1 MSKSFDYEKFLDRD
15 LFYTHEEVAN
25 EYGHSIKKNI
35 ASSLVLKSE
44 ELFLEYKNNDLIE
57 VDELEHKSVSRKL
70 IHDLLSDEGMYRY
83 LQNNLSNDLGIAAR
97 IDYIIDLKS
106 VASIKLTRR
115 EFIEAL
121 NQMNGELSQHELM
134 RSAVIRSSWVLFS
147 CEQRYRNT
155 LHKTFINDSC
165 LDIPASVLI
174 RILSCSEDEFNKFI
188 NGDINFGYA
197 KEILAYALVD
207 FVERER
213 ILIKYVFPKNV
224 IDRYENIKNYSLIDF
239 ESINKNRIKNDLNEY
254 GESIIDKIELSSE
267 LKSYLNAEIDETY
280 SNLEKAIYYYIKLC
294 EVFSLDDNYYL
305 STSQSLLEE
314 HTSTDNINSKTPS
327 NNKVAMYDFLSI
339 YASILSELKIDF
351 TLNQTL
357 MNGGEVGSNLLT
369 FKYGEYLVSISSL
382 TNPSESDLTNV
393 KINDRLTNITSI
405 NKNKVTKA
413 KFKEL
418 TERIYKDIQNKRT
431 DKKTF
436 QESLAAYKQT
446 LSYSKMPITDKIY
459 ILLKEIT
466 RTDLK
471 GLELSGYTKKLFSSL
486 FKGNKNIAINILA
499 KRVDNS
505 TYLTPVIIVSY
516 LGLEYHYLVVDK
528 SIENSL
534 RSVSLDELTSL
545 LSENKYYY
553 IDSKNV
559 PSTTE
564 IPGISRYVGDKI
576 VR

>member
-1 MSKSFDYEKFLDRD
+1 MSKSFDYEKFLDRN

-44 ELFLEYKNNDLIE
+44 DLFLEYKNNDLIE
-57 VDELEHKSVSRKL
+57 VDELEHKSVSKKL

-155 LHKTFINDSC
+155 LHRTFINDSC

-174 RILSCSEDEFNKFI
+174 RILSCREDEFNKFI

-339 YASILSELKIDF
+339 YASILNELKIDF

-382 TNPSESDLTNV
+382 ANPSESDLTNV

-418 TERIYKDIQNKRT
+418 TERIYKDILSKRT

-545 LSENKYYY
+545 LSDNKYYY

>member
-44 ELFLEYKNNDLIE
+44 DLFLEYKNNDLIE
-57 VDELEHKSVSRKL
+57 VDELEHKSVSKKL

-121 NQMNGELSQHELM
+121 NQMSGELSQHELM

-155 LHKTFINDSC
+155 LHRTFINDSC

-174 RILSCSEDEFNKFI
+174 RILSCNEDEFNKFI

-267 LKSYLNAEIDETY
+267 LKDYMNAEIADTY

-314 HTSTDNINSKTPS
+314 HTNTDNINSKTPS

-382 TNPSESDLTNV
+382 ANPSESDLTNV

-418 TERIYKDIQNKRT
+418 TERIYKDILSKRT

-559 PSTTE
+559 PSSTE

>member
-115 EFIEAL
+115 DFIEAL
-121 NQMNGELSQHELM
+121 NQMSGDLSQHELM

-155 LHKTFINDSC
+155 LHRTFINDSC

-267 LKSYLNAEIDETY
+267 LKSYLNAEIDDTY

>member
-1 MSKSFDYEKFLDRD
+1 MSKSFDYEKFLDRN

-44 ELFLEYKNNDLIE
+44 DLFLEYKNNDLIE
-57 VDELEHKSVSRKL
+57 VDEFEHKSVSRKL

-97 IDYIIDLKS
+97 IDYIIDIKS

-121 NQMNGELSQHELM
+121 NQMSGELSQHELM

-267 LKSYLNAEIDETY
+267 LKEYLNAEIADTY

-314 HTSTDNINSKTPS
+314 HTNTDNINSKTPS

-339 YASILSELKIDF
+339 YASLLSELKIDF

-382 TNPSESDLTNV
+382 ANPSESDLTNV

-418 TERIYKDIQNKRT
+418 TDRIYKDIQNKRT

-499 KRVDNS
+499 KKVDNS

-534 RSVSLDELTSL
+534 RSASLDELTSL

-559 PSTTE
+559 PSSTE

>member
-1 MSKSFDYEKFLDRD
+1 MSKSFDYEKFLDRN

-57 VDELEHKSVSRKL
+57 VDELEHKSVSKKL

-121 NQMNGELSQHELM
+121 NQMSGELSQHELM

-155 LHKTFINDSC
+155 LHRTFINDSC

-213 ILIKYVFPKNV
+213 ILIKYVFPKNI

-339 YASILSELKIDF
+339 YASILNELKIDF

-382 TNPSESDLTNV
+382 ANPSESDLTNV

-418 TERIYKDIQNKRT
+418 TDRIYKDILSKRT

-436 QESLAAYKQT
+436 QESLSAYKQT

-559 PSTTE
+559 PSSTE

>member
-1 MSKSFDYEKFLDRD
+1 MAKSFDYEKFLDRN

-44 ELFLEYKNNDLIE
+44 GLFLEYKNNDLIE
-57 VDELEHKSVSRKL
+57 VDELEHKSVSKKL

-121 NQMNGELSQHELM
+121 NQMSGELSQHELM

-155 LHKTFINDSC
+155 LHRTFINDSC

-267 LKSYLNAEIDETY
+267 LKEYLNAEIAETY

-314 HTSTDNINSKTPS
+314 HTSTDNINSKNQS

-339 YASILSELKIDF
+339 YASLLSELKIDF

-357 MNGGEVGSNLLT
+357 MNGGEVGNNLLT

-382 TNPSESDLTNV
+382 ANPSESDLTNV

-418 TERIYKDIQNKRT
+418 TERIYKDIQNKRK

-459 ILLKEIT
+459 ILLKEVT

-499 KRVDNS
+499 KKVDNS

-516 LGLEYHYLVVDK
+516 LGAEYHYLVVDK

-534 RSVSLDELTSL
+534 RSASLDELTSL
-545 LSENKYYY
+545 LSDNKYYY

-559 PSTTE
+559 PSSTE

>member
-1 MSKSFDYEKFLDRD
+1 MSKSFDYEKFLDRN

-44 ELFLEYKNNDLIE
+44 DLFLEYKNNDLIE
-57 VDELEHKSVSRKL
+57 VDELEHKSVSKKL

-174 RILSCSEDEFNKFI
+174 RILSCSEDEYNKFI

-267 LKSYLNAEIDETY
+267 LKEYLNDELADTY

-382 TNPSESDLTNV
+382 ANPSESDLTNV

-559 PSTTE
+559 PSSTE

>member
-1 MSKSFDYEKFLDRD
+1 MSKSFDYEKFLDRN

-44 ELFLEYKNNDLIE
+44 DLFLEYKNNDLIE
-57 VDELEHKSVSRKL
+57 VDELEHKSVSKKL

-155 LHKTFINDSC
+155 LHRTFINDSC

-174 RILSCSEDEFNKFI
+174 RILSCSEDEYNKFI

-267 LKSYLNAEIDETY
+267 LKDYMNAKIADTY

-314 HTSTDNINSKTPS
+314 HTNTDNINSKTPS

-382 TNPSESDLTNV
+382 ANPSESDLTNV

-418 TERIYKDIQNKRT
+418 TERIYKDILSKRT

-559 PSTTE
+559 PSSTE

>member
-1 MSKSFDYEKFLDRD
+1 MSKSFDYEKFLDRN

-44 ELFLEYKNNDLIE
+44 DLFLEYKNNDLIE

-97 IDYIIDLKS
+97 IDYIIDIKS

-115 EFIEAL
+115 DFIEAL

-155 LHKTFINDSC
+155 LHRTFINDSC

-174 RILSCSEDEFNKFI
+174 RILSCSEDEYNKFI

-267 LKSYLNAEIDETY
+267 LKEYLNDELADTY

-382 TNPSESDLTNV
+382 ANPSESDLTNV

-559 PSTTE
+559 PSSTE

>member
-1 MSKSFDYEKFLDRD
+1 MSKSFDYEKFLDRN

-44 ELFLEYKNNDLIE
+44 DLFLEYKNNDLIE

-97 IDYIIDLKS
+97 IDYIIDIKS

-121 NQMNGELSQHELM
+121 NQMSGELSQHELM

-267 LKSYLNAEIDETY
+267 LKEYLNDELADTY

-314 HTSTDNINSKTPS
+314 HTNTDNINSKTPS

-382 TNPSESDLTNV
+382 ANPSESDLTNV

-516 LGLEYHYLVVDK
+516 LGAEYHYLVVDK

-559 PSTTE
+559 PSSTE

>member
-1 MSKSFDYEKFLDRD
+1 MSKSFDYEKFLDRN

-44 ELFLEYKNNDLIE
+44 DLFLEYKNNDLIE

-121 NQMNGELSQHELM
+121 NQMSGELSQHELM

-174 RILSCSEDEFNKFI
+174 RILSCGEDEFNKFI

-267 LKSYLNAEIDETY
+267 LKEYLNAEIADTY

-382 TNPSESDLTNV
+382 ANPSESDLTNV

-418 TERIYKDIQNKRT
+418 TDRIYKDIQNKRT

-499 KRVDNS
+499 KKVDNS

-534 RSVSLDELTSL
+534 RSASLDELTSL

-559 PSTTE
+559 PSSTE

>member
-1 MSKSFDYEKFLDRD
+1 MSKSFDYEKFLDRN

-44 ELFLEYKNNDLIE
+44 DLFLEYKNNDLIE
-57 VDELEHKSVSRKL
+57 VDEIEHKSVSRKL
-70 IHDLLSDEGMYRY
+70 VHDLLSDEGMYRY

-97 IDYIIDLKS
+97 IDYIIDIKS

-121 NQMNGELSQHELM
+121 NQMSGELSQHELM

-267 LKSYLNAEIDETY
+267 LKEYLNAEIADTY

-314 HTSTDNINSKTPS
+314 HTNTDNINSKTPS

-339 YASILSELKIDF
+339 YASLLSELKIDF

-382 TNPSESDLTNV
+382 ANPSESDLTNV

-418 TERIYKDIQNKRT
+418 TDRIYKDIQNKRT

-528 SIENSL
+528 SIGNSL

-559 PSTTE
+559 PSSTE

>member
-1 MSKSFDYEKFLDRD
+1 MSKSFDYEKFLDRN

-57 VDELEHKSVSRKL
+57 VDELEHKSVSKKL

-115 EFIEAL
+115 DFIEAL
-121 NQMNGELSQHELM
+121 NQMSGDLSQHELM

-155 LHKTFINDSC
+155 LHRTFINDSC

-174 RILSCSEDEFNKFI
+174 RILSCREDEFNKFI

-213 ILIKYVFPKNV
+213 ILIKYVFPKNI

-339 YASILSELKIDF
+339 YASILNELKIDF

-382 TNPSESDLTNV
+382 ANPSESDLTNV

-418 TERIYKDIQNKRT
+418 TERIYKDILSKRT

-436 QESLAAYKQT
+436 QESLSAYKQT

-559 PSTTE
+559 PSSTE